1 MATAAIKLS
10 AETACRLCRS
20 RAVKTKGQW
29 LKAKDMNYTETLD
42 YLFTAMPSFQQ
53 VGGDAYKPGLERIA
67 EFCRTIGNPQRSY
80 FVIHIAGTNGKGSVS
95 NMLAAVLQQAGY
107 QTGLFTSPHLT
118 DFRERIRVNGEM
130 IPKQKVVNFV
140 DRYKAEMERLQL
152 SFFEMTTAMAFDYFA
167 QSDVEVAVIE
177 TGLGGRLDATNI
189 VQPLISVITNIG
201 LEHTEY
207 LGNSLPKIAREKG
220 GIIKKCTPVVVGE
233 KNPNYN
239 LVLEEIAEDL
249 RSELIYANE
258 AFTLEDSYYEDD
270 KQVVTMTRTRDG
282 YPYQLRLDLL
292 GEYQRQNLV
301 TAASVLDKLHEATP
315 LSISR
320 RAFVEGVREV
330 SKLTSFRGRWQVL
343 SQEPLVV
350 CDTGHNEH
358 GIAEVA
364 KQLAS
369 RTNSGKLFCVMGF
382 CGDKEFDKM
391 VALMPKDAHYIFT
404 QASIRR
410 AASLDKISEVAT
422 SLSLDFEI
430 AETVAEAMAKAQSQL
445 SAEDMLFVGG
455 STFVVAEALN
465 L

>member
-1 MATAAIKLS
+1 
-10 AETACRLCRS
+10 
-20 RAVKTKGQW
+20 
-29 LKAKDMNYTETLD
+29 MNYTETLD
-42 YLFTAMPSFQQ
+42 YLFSSMPSFQQ

-67 EFCRTIGNPQRSY
+67 EFCRSIGNPQRNY

-130 IPKQKVVNFV
+130 ISKQKVTNFV

-189 VQPLISVITNIG
+189 VQPILSVITNIG

-207 LGNSLPKIAREKG
+207 LGDSLQKIAREKG

-233 KNPNYN
+233 KNSNYN
-239 LVLEEIAEDL
+239 LVLEEIAQDL
-249 RSELIYANE
+249 RSEITYAEE
-258 AFTLEDSYYEDD
+258 AFSLGECGFENG

-292 GEYQRQNLV
+292 GEYQRKNLATV
-301 TAASVLDKLHEATP
+301 ATALDRLHESTP

-320 RAFVEGVREV
+320 RAFVEGVRDV
-330 SKLTSFRGRWQVL
+330 TALTSFRGRWQVL
-343 SQEPLVV
+343 SDKPFIV
-350 CDTGHNEH
+350 CDTAHNEH

-364 KQLAS
+364 KQLQA
-369 RTNSGKLFCVMGF
+369 RTNSGRLLCVMGF
-382 CGDKEFDKM
+382 CEDKEFSKM
-391 VALMPKDAHYIFT
+391 LALMPSSAHYIFT

-410 AASLDKISEVAT
+410 AASLEKISEIAS
-422 SLSLDFEI
+422 SLNLDFEL
-430 AETVAEAMAKAQSQL
+430 APTVAEALAKAHEQL
-445 SAEDMLFVGG
+445 TDEDMLYIGG
-455 STFVVAEALN
+455 STFVVAEVLE
-465 L
+465 

>member
-1 MATAAIKLS
+1 
-10 AETACRLCRS
+10 
-20 RAVKTKGQW
+20 
-29 LKAKDMNYTETLD
+29 MNYTETLD
-42 YLFTAMPSFQQ
+42 YLFSSMPSFQQ

-67 EFCRTIGNPQRSY
+67 EFCRSMGNPQRSY
-80 FVIHIAGTNGKGSVS
+80 FVIHVAGTNGKGSVS

-140 DRYKAEMERLQL
+140 DRHKSEMERLQL

-167 QSDVEVAVIE
+167 HSDVEVAVIE

-207 LGNSLPKIAREKG
+207 LGDSLPKIAREKG
-220 GIIKKCTPVVVGE
+220 GIIKKCTPIIVGE
-233 KNPNYN
+233 KNSNYN
-239 LVLEEIAEDL
+239 LVLEEIASDL

-258 AFTLEDSYYEDD
+258 AFTLGECSYDGD

-292 GEYQRQNLV
+292 GEYQRQNLATV
-301 TAASVLDKLHEATP
+301 ATVLDKLHEATP

-330 SKLTSFRGRWQVL
+330 SKLTSFRGRWQTL
-343 SQEPLVV
+343 SQEPLIV

-358 GIAEVA
+358 GLAEVA
-364 KQLAS
+364 KQLNA
-369 RTNSGKLFCVMGF
+369 RNNSGKLICVMGF
-382 CGDKEFDKM
+382 CSDKEFDRM
-391 VALMPKDAHYIFT
+391 LALMPSEAHYIFT

-410 AASLDKISEVAT
+410 AASLEKMTEVAT
-422 SLSLDFEI
+422 ALALDFEV
-430 AETVAEAMAKAQSQL
+430 APTVEEAVAKAQLQL
-445 SAEDMLFVGG
+445 SKEDMLFIGG
-455 STFVVAEALN
+455 STFVVAEALP
-465 L
+465 LF

>member
-1 MATAAIKLS
+1 
-10 AETACRLCRS
+10 
-20 RAVKTKGQW
+20 
-29 LKAKDMNYTETLD
+29 MNYSETLD
-42 YLFTAMPSFQQ
+42 YLFSSMPSFQQ
-53 VGGDAYKPGLERIA
+53 VGGDAYKPGLERIS
-67 EFCRTIGNPQRSY
+67 EFCRSIGNPQRNY
-80 FVIHIAGTNGKGSVS
+80 FVIHVAGTNGKGSVS

-130 IPKQKVVNFV
+130 ISKQKVVNFV
-140 DRYKAEMERLQL
+140 DRYKADMERLQL

-239 LVLEEIAEDL
+239 LVLEEIADDL
-249 RSELIYANE
+249 RSDLLYANE
-258 AFTLEDSYYEDD
+258 AFTIGECGFEGN

-282 YPYQLRLDLL
+282 YPYRLRLDLL
-292 GEYQRQNLV
+292 GEYQRQNLATV
-301 TAASVLDKLHEATP
+301 ATVLDRLHETTP

-330 SKLTSFRGRWQVL
+330 SQLTSFRGRWQVL
-343 SQEPLVV
+343 SDKPLVV
-350 CDTGHNEH
+350 CDTAHNGH

-364 KQLAS
+364 KQLKN
-369 RTNSGKLFCVMGF
+369 RTNSGRLLCVMGF
-382 CGDKEFDKM
+382 CEDKDFLKM
-391 VALMPKDAHYIFT
+391 LAQMPSDAHYIFT

-410 AASLDKISEVAT
+410 AASLEKIAEVAT
-422 SLSLDFEI
+422 AQNLDFE
-430 AETVAEAMAKAQSQL
+430 VAPSVEEALNTAKQL
-445 SAEDMLFVGG
+445 TEEDMLFIGG
-455 STFVVAEALN
+455 STFVVAEALEKI
-465 L
+465 

>member
-1 MATAAIKLS
+1 
-10 AETACRLCRS
+10 
-20 RAVKTKGQW
+20 
-29 LKAKDMNYTETLD
+29 MNYTETLD
-42 YLFTAMPSFQQ
+42 YLFSSMPSFQH
-53 VGGDAYKPGLERIA
+53 VGGDAYKPGLERIS
-67 EFCRTIGNPQRSY
+67 EFCRSIGNPQRNY

-118 DFRERIRVNGEM
+118 DFRERMRVNGEM
-130 IPKQKVVNFV
+130 ISKQKVTNFV

-189 VQPLISVITNIG
+189 VQPILSVITNIG

-207 LGNSLPKIAREKG
+207 LGDSLPKIAREKG

-233 KNPNYN
+233 KNSNYN
-239 LVLEEIAEDL
+239 LVLEEIAQDM
-249 RSELIYANE
+249 RSEITYAEE
-258 AFTLEDSYYEDD
+258 AFTLGECGFEGD

-292 GEYQRQNLV
+292 GEYQRKNLATV
-301 TAASVLDKLHEATP
+301 ATVLDRLHESTP

-320 RAFVEGVREV
+320 RAFVEGVRDV
-330 SKLTSFRGRWQVL
+330 TALTSFRGRWQVL
-343 SQEPLVV
+343 SDKPFIV
-350 CDTGHNEH
+350 CDTAHNEH

-364 KQLAS
+364 KQLQA
-369 RTNSGKLFCVMGF
+369 RTNSGRLLCVMGF
-382 CGDKEFDKM
+382 CEDKEFSKM
-391 VALMPKDAHYIFT
+391 LALMPSDAHYIFT

-410 AASLDKISEVAT
+410 AASLEKISAVAS
-422 SLSLDFEI
+422 SLNLDFEL
-430 AETVAEAMAKAQSQL
+430 APTVAEALAKAHEQL
-445 SAEDMLFVGG
+445 TDEDMLYIGG
-455 STFVVAEALN
+455 STFVVAEVLE
-465 L
+465 

>member
-1 MATAAIKLS
+1 
-10 AETACRLCRS
+10 
-20 RAVKTKGQW
+20 
-29 LKAKDMNYTETLD
+29 MNYTETLD

-67 EFCRTIGNPQRSY
+67 EFCRAIGNPQRNY
-80 FVIHIAGTNGKGSVS
+80 FVIHVAGTNGKGSVS

-233 KNPNYN
+233 RNSNYN
-239 LVLEEIAEDL
+239 LVLEEIATDL
-249 RSELIYANE
+249 RSELIYASE
-258 AFTLEDSYYEDD
+258 AFILGECNYDGN
-270 KQVVTMTRTRDG
+270 KQVVTMTRTRDNH
-282 YPYQLRLDLL
+282 PYQVRLDLL
-292 GEYQRQNLV
+292 GEYQRYNLSTV
-301 TAASVLDKLHEATP
+301 ATVLDKLHESTP

-320 RAFVEGVREV
+320 RAFVEGIREV
-330 SKLTSFRGRWQVL
+330 SKLTSFRGRWQVV
-343 SQEPLVV
+343 SEKPLIV

-358 GIAEVA
+358 GLAEVA
-364 KQLAS
+364 KQLKARS
-369 RTNSGKLFCVMGF
+369 NSGKLMCVMGF
-382 CGDKEFDKM
+382 CSDKEFDKM
-391 VALMPKDAHYIFT
+391 LSLMPRDAHYIFT

-410 AASLDKISEVAT
+410 AASLEKMAEVAT
-422 SLSLDFEI
+422 ALALDFEI
-430 AETVAEAMAKAQSQL
+430 SPTVEEAVSKAQQQL
-445 SAEDMLFVGG
+445 SEEDMLFIGG
-455 STFVVAEALN
+455 STFVVAEALP
-465 L
+465 LF

>member
-1 MATAAIKLS
+1 
-10 AETACRLCRS
+10 
-20 RAVKTKGQW
+20 
-29 LKAKDMNYTETLD
+29 MNYTETLD
-42 YLFTAMPSFQQ
+42 YLFSSMPSFQQ

-67 EFCRTIGNPQRSY
+67 EFCRSIGNPQRNY
-80 FVIHIAGTNGKGSVS
+80 FVIHIAGTNGKGSTS

-130 IPKQKVVNFV
+130 IPKQKIVNFV
-140 DRYKAEMERLQL
+140 DRYRSEMERLQL

-189 VQPLISVITNIG
+189 VQPILSVITNIG

-233 KNPNYN
+233 KNSNYN
-239 LVLEEIAEDL
+239 LVLEEIAQDL
-249 RSELIYANE
+249 RSEITYAEE
-258 AFTLEDSYYEDD
+258 AFSLGECGFEGG

-292 GEYQRQNLV
+292 GEYQRKNLATV
-301 TAASVLDKLHEATP
+301 ATALDILHESTP

-320 RAFVEGVREV
+320 RAFVEGVRYV

-343 SQEPLVV
+343 SDKPFIV
-350 CDTGHNEH
+350 CDTAHNEH

-364 KQLAS
+364 KQLQA
-369 RTNSGKLFCVMGF
+369 RTNSGRLLCVMGF
-382 CGDKEFDKM
+382 CEDKEFSKM
-391 VALMPKDAHYIFT
+391 LALMPSDAHYIFT

-410 AASLDKISEVAT
+410 AASLEKISEVAS
-422 SLSLDFEI
+422 SLNLDFELVP
-430 AETVAEAMAKAQSQL
+430 TVAEALAKAHEQL
-445 SAEDMLFVGG
+445 ADEDMLYIGG
-455 STFVVAEALN
+455 STFVVAEVLE
-465 L
+465 